1 MMSFQF
7 TAVSPHRADHRKV
20 WRTGRTAR
28 SSLGRRSPDPPLEII
43 MKTEQ
48 EIEEIQ
54 GRTYLCGQISGI
66 ENMALHF
73 KKKSGERF
81 SLGQKQA
88 FEYRIK
94 LKRSCAPTAKADEG
108 GKVK

>member
-1 MMSFQF
+1 MKFGALINDDMKQRYRQLSWKKGEIL
-7 TAVSPHRADHRKV
+7 RK
-20 WRTGRTAR
+20 GDF
-28 SSLGRRSPDPPLEII
+28 GPGG
-43 MKTEQ
+43 
-48 EIEEIQ
+48 EEGTPIF
-54 GRTYLCGQISGI
+54 I

-81 SLGQKQA
+81 SLGQKQAAEITFEFAEDLEKQA